1 MGNGAKNK
9 VIIFFVSLVLAGLC
23 LGLCFLD
30 AEPFYP
36 AKIAGTVIFTV
47 WGFSAVPAYVAAVA
61 WMRARADELYSRF
74 GFFCVFFVGT
84 RRNTPAASGTVFYGV
99 LLHT

>member
-47 WGFSAVPAYVAAVA
+47 
-61 WMRARADELYSRF
+61 
-74 GFFCVFFVGT
+74 FFVGT
-84 RRNTPAASGTVFYGV
+84 RRNTPAASGAVFDGV